1 MQFVINIITTITI
14 GTWKEHL
21 NNLGHSSV
29 WLEAAI
35 IVDIKSTDAST
46 HIE

>member
-1 MQFVINIITTITI
+1 MQFIINIVTIITI

-35 IVDIKSTDAST
+35 IDLKSTDAST